1 LSPILASFA
10 FKSVVGFTKGVL
22 VELEELSE
30 SVQGEMPLG
39 VFFLVDDSGRQGLF
53 VGLSL
58 EDFLFDCPG

>member
-1 LSPILASFA
+1 M
-10 FKSVVGFTKGVL
+10 GFTKGVL